1 MRSFSGES
9 HSSLIN
15 REITMPR
22 IAFGTSLLLLTMAC
36 ATAPPDSTAASH
48 ATLEARDVPG
58 TGNLRF
64 DFNPESGVSADS
76 VRAPA
81 AVVWGALSQAY
92 SRFGLGT
99 TSHAAARVVTSQS
112 NVRRMIGGVRLS
124 RMLDCGSAAGSPRAD
139 NYTIALSI
147 ASRADSVGPAVTV
160 LRTRVQASGHDIS
173 VTSHQVQCN
182 TTGYLERQIANAVQ
196 ELVR

>member
-1 MRSFSGES
+1 MV
-9 HSSLIN
+9 
-15 REITMPR
+15 R
-22 IAFGTSLLLLTMAC
+22 IGFGAILLVLTLGC
-36 ATAPPDSTAASH
+36 ASAPAEGTAATH

-58 TGNLRF
+58 AGNLRF

-81 AVVWGALSQAY
+81 VVAWRVLPQAY
-92 SRFGLGT
+92 ARFGLGT

-112 NVRRMIGGVRLS
+112 NVRRTIGGVRLS

-147 ASRADSVGPAVTV
+147 ASRVDSAGPAVAM
-160 LRTRVQASGHDIS
+160 LRTRVNAIGHDVS
-173 VTSHQVQCN
+173 VTSHPVQCS

-196 ELVR
+196 ELAR

>member
-1 MRSFSGES
+1 MLRKSFGASF
-9 HSSLIN
+9 L
-15 REITMPR
+15 
-22 IAFGTSLLLLTMAC
+22 AVVMAC
-36 ATAPPDSTAASH
+36 ASAPPDSTAASH

-81 AVVWGALSQAY
+81 AVAWGVLSQAY
-92 SRFGLGT
+92 ARFGLGT

-112 NVRRMIGGVRLS
+112 NVRRMIGSVRLS

-139 NYTIALSI
+139 SYTIALSV
-147 ASRADSVGPAVTV
+147 ASRVDSVGPAATV
-160 LRTRVQASGHDIS
+160 LRTRVHASGHDVS
-173 VTSHQVQCN
+173 VTSHPVQCS

>member
-1 MRSFSGES
+1 MLRKGFGASFM
-9 HSSLIN
+9 IV
-15 REITMPR
+15 
-22 IAFGTSLLLLTMAC
+22 AMAC
-36 ATAPPDSTAASH
+36 ASAPPDSTAASH

-81 AVVWGALSQAY
+81 AVAWGVLSEAY
-92 SRFGLGT
+92 ARFGLGT

-139 NYTIALSI
+139 NYTIALSV
-147 ASRADSVGPAVTV
+147 ASRVDSVGPATTI
-160 LRTRVQASGHDIS
+160 LRTRVHASGHDVS
-173 VTSHQVQCN
+173 VTSHPVQCS